1 MSVPLLVAGT
11 LAFMSLGLLAGAMAK
26 TQEGAVNLANFLVL
40 PMAFLS
46 GSFFPLDGAPDW
58 LQFVSRLL
66 PLRHLNDGMLDVM
79 VRGQGP
85 GAALAP
91 IGFLLAFATVVTLV
105 AVRLFRWEAD

>member
-1 MSVPLLVAGT
+1 
-11 LAFMSLGLLAGAMAK
+11 
-26 TQEGAVNLANFLVL
+26 
-40 PMAFLS
+40 MAFLS
-46 GSFFPLDGAPDW
+46 GSFFPLEGAPDW

-91 IGFLLAFATVVTLV
+91 IGILLAFATVVTLV